1 MLWGIHLLCS
11 RCYIKR
17 GIFNRDW
24 LLTVDRSAQMQMWA
38 ARIGSCQ
45 DVMTATCVMLV
56 SVLSALLQVYM
67 GAMRVK
73 TGVRDG
79 RGLGDCQGPHLP
91 LQMGRPKQNKNQTS
105 YLLRFS
111 ISHQL
116 IPHWQADIPELGKHR
131 ISCMTWDV
139 LLDFGGVLVLL
150 SIKWKSCST
159 DRAIVMISDILLCC
173 SIHRN
178 IIVNIMNNPH
188 LSPMRQAQLFC
199 FLQILFPNF
208 ILMLFRCLRLKVC
221 SEDQDY

>member
-1 MLWGIHLLCS
+1 MVILRVINWIGISMLWGIHLLCS

-131 ISCMTWDV
+131 ISCMTWDA
-139 LLDFGGVLVLL
+139 LLDFGGGLSFVVYKMEIMLHWQGYCDDKRYTFVLFNTQ
-150 SIKWKSCST
+150 KHYCQY
-159 DRAIVMISDILLCC
+159 
-173 SIHRN
+173 N
-178 IIVNIMNNPH
+178 
-188 LSPMRQAQLFC
+188 
-199 FLQILFPNF
+199 
-208 ILMLFRCLRLKVC
+208 
-221 SEDQDY
+221 